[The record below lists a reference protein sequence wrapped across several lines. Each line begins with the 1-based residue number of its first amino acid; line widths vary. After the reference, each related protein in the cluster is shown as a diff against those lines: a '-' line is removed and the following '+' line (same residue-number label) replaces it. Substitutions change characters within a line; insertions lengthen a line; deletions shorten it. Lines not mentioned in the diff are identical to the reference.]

1 MSDTQVLTPEH
12 NFWQWFLSN
21 EERFYTFDLYDVEV
35 REKLFDELCAALEKV
50 GDHLCFEFGP
60 PEKKREFVISA
71 DGIKDGFPAVVAL
84 KKAAPAL
91 ERWEIIAFRPR
102 RCPMPV
108 IENNVTIDP
117 ADVEFAL
124 FTEDDVPG
132 IQLFLPGMPADD
144 AGKAYRSIG
153 YLLLDQALGEYDV
166 ETAVGPIDMVA
177 TPSGSEPERF
187 PLSELPRM
195 FDQLS
200 AQLAGKS
207 VKPS

>member
-1 MSDTQVLTPEH
+1 VSDTQVFTPEQD
-12 NFWQWFLSN
+12 FWQWFLSN
-21 EERFYTFDLYDVEV
+21 EERLYTFDPDDVEV
-35 REKLFDELCAALEKV
+35 REKLFDELSAVLERV

-60 PEKKREFVISA
+60 PEEKREFVISA

-84 KKAAPAL
+84 KKTAPRL
-91 ERWEIIAFRPR
+91 DRWEIIAFRPR

-117 ADVEFAL
+117 ADVEFSL

-132 IQLFLPGMPADD
+132 IQLFLPGMPEVD
-144 AGKAYRSIG
+144 AQKTYRSIG

-166 ETAVGPIDMVA
+166 ETAVGPIEMVA
-177 TPSGSEPERF
+177 TPSEAKPERF
-187 PLSELPRM
+187 PLRELPRM
-195 FDQLS
+195 FDEL
-200 AQLAGKS
+200 LERIAGKS

>member
-1 MSDTQVLTPEH
+1 L
-12 NFWQWFLSN
+12 
-21 EERFYTFDLYDVEV
+21 YTFDPDDVEV
-35 REKLFDELCAALEKV
+35 REKLFDELSEALERV

-60 PEKKREFVISA
+60 PDEKREFVISA

-84 KKAAPAL
+84 KKAAPRL
-91 ERWEIIAFRPR
+91 DRWEIIAFRPR

-108 IENNVTIDP
+108 IENDVTIDP
-117 ADVEFAL
+117 SDVEFSL

-132 IQLFLPGMPADD
+132 IQLFLPGMPEGD
-144 AGKAYRSIG
+144 AQKTYRSIG

-195 FDQLS
+195 FDELVERI
-200 AQLAGKS
+200 AGKS